1 METKSAAD
9 SSPAIEVMNA
19 CHGASLDTGTG
30 GDMPQKYTVS
40 VRALCEFSAKRGDL
54 DLRFTPAPSA
64 EEGIVGHKTVT
75 SRRPSG
81 YKSEMS
87 LTGEYKH
94 LLVRG
99 RADGFDPALNQLE
112 EIKTFRGELGMMP
125 DNHRQLH
132 WAQVRIYGWLL
143 CQKLGL
149 ARIGLA
155 LVYFDIVSKKEVVL
169 NETQEA
175 GALKAYFDDQCERFL
190 NWAEQELIHRA
201 GRNEAL
207 IHLTFPHGSF
217 RTGQRQLAEAVYKAA
232 VLGRCLIAQAPTGIG
247 KTIGTLFPLLK
258 AWPGQKLDKIF
269 FLAAKTSGRKLALNS
284 LMLIRR
290 AQPSLPLRVLELVA
304 REKACEHPDKACH
317 GASCPLAKGFY
328 DRLPQTRSAAL
339 ALAGA
344 DVLDKDALRALAR
357 KHRVCPYY
365 LSQDLIQWSDV
376 IVGDYNHYFD
386 LGAVLYGLTVTNQWT
401 VGVLVDEAHNLVGR
415 ARKMYTAE
423 LDQAHFQFAARS
435 APVQLGKV
443 LARLNRNW
451 NAFSKESAEAY
462 RVYSAVPDSFLA
474 ALQRAIN
481 AITEYLTENPDGVDE
496 ELQRFYFDSLRFTR
510 ICETF
515 DEHSLFDVT
524 ADVKDK
530 KASGVKKRTSRT
542 RSVPVVL
549 CLRNVIPAPFIG
561 PRFAVARSTVLFS
574 ATLSPYRFYSDMVG
588 LPQNTGWVDVESPFK
603 AEQLLVKVVSNISTR
618 YRHREAS
625 ISPIVDL
632 ISWQYLQKPGNYLAF
647 FSSFDYLQRVTLQF
661 RSSHPSIPI
670 WEQRRG
676 MDEIEQDVFLARFTA
691 TSQGIGFAVLGGSFA
706 EGDLPGSRLSG
717 AFIATLGLPQVNPVN
732 EQLKRRMDTMLNAGY
747 DYTYFFPG
755 MQKVVQAA
763 GRVIR
768 TQSDTGIIYLI
779 DDRFAW
785 PDVRRLLPDWWK
797 TERFR
802 APEKQKRQDLL
813 ASSLSN

>member
-1 METKSAAD
+1 METKSVAD
-9 SSPAIEVMNA
+9 SSPAIEVTNA
-19 CHGASLDTGTG
+19 CHATSLDAGID
-30 GDMPQKYTVS
+30 GDMPVKYTVS
-40 VRALCEFSAKRGDL
+40 VRALWEFSAKRGNL
-54 DLRFTPAPSA
+54 DVRFTPAPSA

-75 SRRPSG
+75 SRRPSQ
-81 YKSEMS
+81 YQSEMS

-99 RADGFDPALNQLE
+99 RADGFDPVLNQLE

-143 CQKLGL
+143 CRKLGL
-149 ARIGLA
+149 PRIGLA

-190 NWAEQELIHRA
+190 NCAEQELIHGA

-269 FLAAKTSGRKLALNS
+269 FLTAKTSGRKLALDA

-304 REKACEHPDKACH
+304 RDKACEHPDKACH
-317 GASCPLAKGFY
+317 GASCPLANGFY
-328 DRLPQTRSAAL
+328 DRLPQARSAAL

-344 DVLDKDALRALAR
+344 DVLDKDALRGLAHE
-357 KHRVCPYY
+357 HRVCPYY

-386 LGAVLYGLTVTNQWT
+386 LGAVLYGLTVANQWT
-401 VGVLVDEAHNLVGR
+401 VDVLVDEAHNLIGR

-423 LDQAHFQFAARS
+423 LDQSHFQSARRS
-435 APVQLGKV
+435 APGQLGKV
-443 LARLNRNW
+443 LARLDHSW

-462 RVYSAVPDSFLA
+462 RVSAVPDSFLA
-474 ALQRAIN
+474 ALRQAIN
-481 AITEYLTENPDGVDE
+481 AITKYLTENPNGIDG
-496 ELQRFYFDSLRFTR
+496 ELPRFYFDSLRFTG

-524 ADVKDK
+524 ANVRNK
-530 KASGVKKRTSRT
+530 KASGVKKQTSRT
-542 RSVPVVL
+542 RSVCVVL
-549 CLRNVIPAPFIG
+549 YLRNVIPAPLIAR
-561 PRFAVARSTVLFS
+561 RFAVARSTVLFS

-603 AEQLLVKVVSNISTR
+603 PEQLLVKVVSNISTR
-618 YRHREAS
+618 YRYREAS

-632 ISWQYLQKPGNYLAF
+632 ISRQYLQKPGNYLAF
-647 FSSFDYLQRVTLQF
+647 FSRFDYLQRVTRQF
-661 RSSHPSIPI
+661 RSSHPSISI
-670 WEQRRG
+670 SEQRRG
-676 MDEIEQDVFLARFTA
+676 MDEIEQDVFLARFPP
-691 TSQGIGFAVLGGSFA
+691 TSRGIGFAVLGGSFA
-706 EGDLPGSRLSG
+706 EGIDLPGSRLSG
-717 AFIATLGLPQVNPVN
+717 AFIATLGLPQVNRVN
-732 EQLKRRMDTMLNAGY
+732 EQLKLRMDTMRNAGY

-755 MQKVVQAA
+755 IQKVVQAA

-768 TQSDTGIIYLI
+768 TQSDRGIIYLI
-779 DDRFAW
+779 DDRFTQ
-785 PDVRRLLPDWWK
+785 PDVRRLLPRWWK
-797 TERFR
+797 TERFQG
-802 APEKQKRQDLL
+802 A
-813 ASSLSN
+813 

>member
-1 METKSAAD
+1 MSLRPAVEITNVCPDTSATSAD
-9 SSPAIEVMNA
+9 ALAERNPR
-19 CHGASLDTGTG
+19 L
-30 GDMPQKYTVS
+30 KYAVS

-64 EEGIVGHKTVT
+64 EEGMAGHKVVT
-75 SRRPSG
+75 SRRPSQ
-81 YKSEMS
+81 YQAEIS
-87 LTGEYKH
+87 LSGEYKH

-149 ARIGLA
+149 PRICLA

-175 GALKAYFDDQCERFL
+175 GALKAHFNDQCERFL

-201 GRNEAL
+201 GCNEAL

-258 AWPGQKLDKIF
+258 AWPGQKLDKVF
-269 FLAAKTSGRKLALNS
+269 FLTAKTSGRRLALDALRFMKRNC
-284 LMLIRR
+284 
-290 AQPSLPLRVLELVA
+290 AQPTVDLRVLELVA

-317 GASCPLAKGFY
+317 GASCPLANGFY
-328 DRLPQTRSAAL
+328 DRLPQARSAAL
-339 ALAGA
+339 ALAGT
-344 DVLDKDALRALAR
+344 DVLDKDALRALAAR
-357 KHRVCPYY
+357 ASCLPL
-365 LSQDLIQWSDV
+365 LSQPGSDSV
-376 IVGDYNHYFD
+376 ERRNRRRLQPLFRSERHT
-386 LGAVLYGLTVTNQWT
+386 YGLTVANQWT
-401 VGVLVDEAHNLVGR
+401 VGVLVDEAHNLIGR

-423 LDQAHFQFAARS
+423 LDQAHFQSARRS

-443 LARLNRNW
+443 LARLSRCW

-474 ALQRAIN
+474 ALQQAIN
-481 AITEYLTENPDGVDE
+481 AITEYLTENPDGIDG

-524 ADVKDK
+524 ADVKNK

-549 CLRNVIPAPFIG
+549 CLRNVIPAPLIA
-561 PRFAVARSTVLFS
+561 PRFAVAQSTVLFS

-603 AEQLLVKVVSNISTR
+603 PEQLLVKVVSNISTR

-625 ISPIVDL
+625 IPPIVDL

-670 WEQRRG
+670 WEQRPG

-706 EGDLPGSRLSG
+706 EGVDLPGSRLSG

-732 EQLKRRMDTMLNAGY
+732 EQLRRRMDTMLNAGY

-768 TQSDTGIIYLI
+768 TQSDRGIIYLI
-779 DDRFAW
+779 DDRFAR
-785 PDVRRLLPDWWK
+785 PDVRRLLPGWWK
-797 TERFR
+797 TERFQG
-802 APEKQKRQDLL
+802 A
-813 ASSLSN
+813 